1 MITIKNLTFGY
12 SKQKMLFKDLD
23 LSLQEGHIYGLL
35 GKNGTGKTTL
45 LKIITGLCFPQG
57 GEVTTMDYPAPLRQA
72 GMLENLF
79 FLTEEIFTPHLKI
92 KDYVKA
98 NAPFYKHFNLEQFN
112 EYLSLFDMDNQND
125 YLTKMSLGQK
135 KKVMICFALACNTPV
150 LIMDEPTNGLDIPSK
165 STFRKILAMAA
176 DEGKTIV
183 ISTHQVRDLHS
194 LIDAVIILEQGKI
207 LLNADIDTIARQ
219 LLFKVNED
227 NNINEADI
235 LYKEESLKGD
245 VVVAINKEHQE
256 SKVDIE
262 LLFNAVMNHPQKI
275 NEIFHA

>member
-23 LSLQEGHIYGLL
+23 LSMREGHIYGLL

-227 NNINEADI
+227 NNIDEADI

>member
-23 LSLQEGHIYGLL
+23 LSLREGHIYGLL

-57 GEVTTMDYPAPLRQA
+57 GEVSTMDYPAPLRQA

-227 NNINEADI
+227 NNIDEADI

>member
-23 LSLQEGHIYGLL
+23 LSMREGHIYGLL

>member
-23 LSLQEGHIYGLL
+23 LSMREGHIYGLL

-57 GEVTTMDYPAPLRQA
+57 GEVSTTDYPAPLRQA

-227 NNINEADI
+227 NNIDEADI

>member
-12 SKQKMLFKDLD
+12 SKQRMLFKDLD

-57 GEVTTMDYPAPLRQA
+57 GEVSTMDYPAPLRQA

-79 FLTEEIFTPHLKI
+79 FLTEEIFIPHLKI

-98 NAPFYKHFNLEQFN
+98 KAPFYKHFNLEQFN

>member
-23 LSLQEGHIYGLL
+23 LSMREGHIYGLL

-176 DEGKTIV
+176 DEGKTII

-227 NNINEADI
+227 NNIDEADI

>member
-23 LSLQEGHIYGLL
+23 LSLREGHIYGLL

>member
-1 MITIKNLTFGY
+1 
-12 SKQKMLFKDLD
+12 
-23 LSLQEGHIYGLL
+23 
-35 GKNGTGKTTL
+35 
-45 LKIITGLCFPQG
+45 
-57 GEVTTMDYPAPLRQA
+57 
-72 GMLENLF
+72 
-79 FLTEEIFTPHLKI
+79 
-92 KDYVKA
+92 
-98 NAPFYKHFNLEQFN
+98 
-112 EYLSLFDMDNQND
+112 
-125 YLTKMSLGQK
+125 
-135 KKVMICFALACNTPV
+135 
-150 LIMDEPTNGLDIPSK
+150 
-165 STFRKILAMAA
+165 MAA
-176 DEGKTIV
+176 DEGKIIV

-227 NNINEADI
+227 NNIDEADI

>member
-23 LSLQEGHIYGLL
+23 LSLREGHIYGLL

-57 GEVTTMDYPAPLRQA
+57 GEVSTMDYPAPLRQA

-79 FLTEEIFTPHLKI
+79 FLTEEIFTPYLKI

-227 NNINEADI
+227 NNIDEADI

>member
-23 LSLQEGHIYGLL
+23 LSMREGHIYGLL

-57 GEVTTMDYPAPLRQA
+57 GEVSTTDYPAPLRQA

-227 NNINEADI
+227 NNIDEDDI

>member
-12 SKQKMLFKDLD
+12 SKQKLLFKDLD

-57 GEVTTMDYPAPLRQA
+57 GEVSTMDYPAPLRQA

-79 FLTEEIFTPHLKI
+79 FLTEEIFIPHLKI

-98 NAPFYKHFNLEQFN
+98 KAPFYKHFNLEQFN

>member
-1 MITIKNLTFGY
+1 M
-12 SKQKMLFKDLD
+12 
-23 LSLQEGHIYGLL
+23 
-35 GKNGTGKTTL
+35 
-45 LKIITGLCFPQG
+45 
-57 GEVTTMDYPAPLRQA
+57 V
-72 GMLENLF
+72 
-79 FLTEEIFTPHLKI
+79 
-92 KDYVKA
+92 
-98 NAPFYKHFNLEQFN
+98 
-112 EYLSLFDMDNQND
+112 
-125 YLTKMSLGQK
+125 
-135 KKVMICFALACNTPV
+135 
-150 LIMDEPTNGLDIPSK
+150 
-165 STFRKILAMAA
+165 A

>member
-23 LSLQEGHIYGLL
+23 LSMREGHIYGLL

-79 FLTEEIFTPHLKI
+79 FLTEEIFIPHLKI

-135 KKVMICFALACNTPV
+135 KKVMICFVSAPV
-150 LIMDEPTNGLDIPSK
+150 
-165 STFRKILAMAA
+165 AMA
-176 DEGKTIV
+176 
-183 ISTHQVRDLHS
+183 STRFSCPSVMRFMMW
-194 LIDAVIILEQGKI
+194 EQST
-207 LLNADIDTIARQ
+207 LPMQ
-219 LLFKVNED
+219 
-227 NNINEADI
+227 
-235 LYKEESLKGD
+235 
-245 VVVAINKEHQE
+245 
-256 SKVDIE
+256 
-262 LLFNAVMNHPQKI
+262 PQP
-275 NEIFHA
+275 EPPA

>member
-12 SKQKMLFKDLD
+12 SKQKMLFNDLD
-23 LSLQEGHIYGLL
+23 LGLQEGHIYGLL

-57 GEVTTMDYPAPLRQA
+57 GEVSTMDYPAPLRQA

-79 FLTEEIFTPHLKI
+79 FLTEEIFIPHLKI
-92 KDYVKA
+92 QDYVKA

-227 NNINEADI
+227 NNIDEADI

>member
-23 LSLQEGHIYGLL
+23 LSLREGHIYGLL

-57 GEVTTMDYPAPLRQA
+57 GEVCTMDYPAPLRQA

-176 DEGKTIV
+176 DESKTIV

>member
-23 LSLQEGHIYGLL
+23 LSLREGHIYGLL

-57 GEVTTMDYPAPLRQA
+57 GEVSTMDYPAPLRQA

-79 FLTEEIFTPHLKI
+79 FLTEEIFIPHLKI

-227 NNINEADI
+227 NNIDEADI

>member
-23 LSLQEGHIYGLL
+23 LGLQEGHIYGLL

-57 GEVTTMDYPAPLRQA
+57 GEVSTMDYPAPLRQA

-79 FLTEEIFTPHLKI
+79 FLTEEIFTPYLKI

-227 NNINEADI
+227 NNIDEADI

>member
-23 LSLQEGHIYGLL
+23 LSLREGHIYGLL

-57 GEVTTMDYPAPLRQA
+57 GEVSTTDYPAPLRQA

>member
-23 LSLQEGHIYGLL
+23 LSMREGHIYGLL

-57 GEVTTMDYPAPLRQA
+57 GEVSTMDYPAPLRQA

-227 NNINEADI
+227 NNIDEADI

>member
-23 LSLQEGHIYGLL
+23 LSMREGHIYGLL

-176 DEGKTIV
+176 DEGKTVI

-227 NNINEADI
+227 NNIDEADI

>member
-23 LSLQEGHIYGLL
+23 LGLREGHIYGLL

-57 GEVTTMDYPAPLRQA
+57 GEVSTMDYPAPLRQA

-227 NNINEADI
+227 NNIDEADI

-245 VVVAINKEHQE
+245 VVVAVNNNHQE